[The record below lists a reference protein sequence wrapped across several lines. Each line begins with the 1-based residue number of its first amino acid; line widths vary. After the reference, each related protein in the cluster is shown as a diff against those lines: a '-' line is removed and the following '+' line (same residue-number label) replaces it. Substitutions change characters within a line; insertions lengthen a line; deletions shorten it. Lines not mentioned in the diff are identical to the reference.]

1 MKKKIIVNPFLIF
14 FIIILFVL
22 LTYSL
27 SWSELNT
34 PLSISVLLFFVFV
47 LISLLFFS
55 QIYNRIF
62 PPGTFENKRFK
73 VNLIP
78 WTIIGLGSMFAEF
91 AYEKVIPIVDILIL
105 KNGYNYVDFEGIPV
119 FHVFAVTFTSFLGLY
134 YWSIF
139 LEDKKKIYLFFAVF
153 FVSFPI
159 MLFNRGG
166 LVMNISSM
174 FFIFLFYKKTLQV
187 SMKMIVG
194 FIGTMLIFLYAFG
207 LFGNIRSDSENAAI
221 DIKNSEFILNVGEA
235 TEEFKDSSIPKPFFW
250 GYLYVSTPIA
260 NLQNMTEKIEPSND
274 PLLFIT
280 QSVLPDFISKRV
292 ESNFNL
298 KVQEDQRVS
307 PVFNVSTIFA
317 PAYKTLGFVGMILI
331 YYYLVLFIFIYA
343 YMMKKM
349 NTTKIIG
356 ISILLTIVIFNLF
369 SNMLIFSGLSFQLI
383 YPILFWLYKTCRG

>member
-1 MKKKIIVNPFLIF
+1 
-14 FIIILFVL
+14 
-22 LTYSL
+22 
-27 SWSELNT
+27 
-34 PLSISVLLFFVFV
+34 
-47 LISLLFFS
+47 
-55 QIYNRIF
+55 
-62 PPGTFENKRFK
+62 
-73 VNLIP
+73 
-78 WTIIGLGSMFAEF
+78 
-91 AYEKVIPIVDILIL
+91 
-105 KNGYNYVDFEGIPV
+105 
-119 FHVFAVTFTSFLGLY
+119 
-134 YWSIF
+134 
-139 LEDKKKIYLFFAVF
+139 
-153 FVSFPI
+153 
-159 MLFNRGG
+159 
-166 LVMNISSM
+166 
-174 FFIFLFYKKTLQV
+174 
-187 SMKMIVG
+187 MKMLVG

-356 ISILLTIVIFNLF
+356 ISILFTIVIFNLF

-383 YPILFWLYKTCRG
+383 YPILFWLYKKL